1 MSESEELSEEEYELE
16 WKNLDGKTP
25 AAVRLKSGV
34 NVETNSPVIT
44 LQLTRWQLAL
54 ITDALCGRLSPER
67 AMPANL
73 LGVNLRKNYYS
84 KQLQSAEFSQKIV
97 QQCEEVI
104 ADIYNYVEMQKMQL
118 DAWAKEQAKLTEV
131 SEE

>member
-1 MSESEELSEEEYELE
+1 MSESEELSEEEYELG
-16 WKNLDGKTP
+16 WKNLDREPDK
-25 AAVRLKSGV
+25 VRLQSGV
-34 NVETNSPVIT
+34 NVDITNPVVT

-54 ITDALCGRLSPER
+54 ITDALCGRLSPKR

-84 KQLQSAEFSQKIV
+84 KQLQSAEFAQKMI
-97 QQCEEVI
+97 QQCEETI
-104 ADIYNYVEMQKMQL
+104 ADIYNSVEMHFLQL
-118 DAWAKEQAKLTEV
+118 EAWAKEQAKLTEV